1 MLSSFSYAVCLV
13 TFPTSY
19 RGRKV
24 TGVLGSSFNFTWTFR
39 GNVKSFEWGTE
50 KSVNNFDEVLV
61 SIDNSNSVNTI
72 GRSSR
77 YHGRVS
83 GVWDGKNP
91 GQVTFI
97 LNSINMGDE
106 RRYACRLRPVSL
118 FDSYAFDNVQ
128 LLVSVG
134 KKTTL
139 FSLCLFFW

>member
-1 MLSSFSYAVCLV
+1 M
-13 TFPTSY
+13 
-19 RGRKV
+19 
-24 TGVLGSSFNFTWTFR
+24 TGVLGSSFNFTWTFH

-106 RRYACRLRPVSL
+106 RRHAC
-118 FDSYAFDNVQ
+118 Q
-128 LLVSVG
+128 LLSNPSFTCFKCQNLIVNG
-134 KKTTL
+134 
-139 FSLCLFFW
+139 